1 MNNRYDYTLK
11 KDMDINIVILDEYMD
26 RINDIARIY
35 MVRYNDLSR
44 RIRDLPEGVQ
54 VFIFIYAMKKY
65 WKNKLIQES
74 IVPLYS
80 KYNMHLLNY
89 KRDMVINNIHF
100 LHLDFNTLPENKKYI
115 LGCQCKYCIN
125 YPRDEKDKLYEQVDD
140 DNSFLRSIKGGCHD
154 FGNGITSPNLYNEE
168 QEYISYVTGYNYMK
182 DKVVD
187 EEGGERGL
195 SVSAG

>member
-1 MNNRYDYTLK
+1 
-11 KDMDINIVILDEYMD
+11 
-26 RINDIARIY
+26 
-35 MVRYNDLSR
+35 
-44 RIRDLPEGVQ
+44 
-54 VFIFIYAMKKY
+54 
-65 WKNKLIQES
+65 
-74 IVPLYS
+74 
-80 KYNMHLLNY
+80 MHLLNY

-154 FGNGITSPNLYNEE
+154 FGNGINSPNLYNEE

-187 EEGGERGL
+187 EEGGESGL

>member
-140 DNSFLRSIKGGCHD
+140 DNSFLRSFKGGCHD

-187 EEGGERGL
+187 EEGGESGL

>member
-187 EEGGERGL
+187 EEGGESGL

>member
-74 IVPLYS
+74 IVP
-80 KYNMHLLNY
+80 
-89 KRDMVINNIHF
+89 
-100 LHLDFNTLPENKKYI
+100 
-115 LGCQCKYCIN
+115 
-125 YPRDEKDKLYEQVDD
+125 
-140 DNSFLRSIKGGCHD
+140 
-154 FGNGITSPNLYNEE
+154 
-168 QEYISYVTGYNYMK
+168 
-182 DKVVD
+182 
-187 EEGGERGL
+187 
-195 SVSAG
+195 